1 MRLKLKITQEQNNY
15 IYNDIYLMKYISKIL
30 QNEYFYWRNKDE
42 FKAKKIINCVSSID
56 YCRKVIYKHRSD
68 NVRAMIKEK
77 ENRENVTQLQ
87 LEV

>member
-1 MRLKLKITQEQNNY
+1 M
-15 IYNDIYLMKYISKIL
+15 NDKMKYLQKIL

-42 FKAKKIINCVSSID
+42 FKAKKIISCVSDID

-68 NVRAMIKEK
+68 NVRALLKEQK
-77 ENRENVTQLQ
+77 EREVTQLQ